1 MQLHHLHPSPLTP
14 HPSSLTVN
22 SKGIFPANDI
32 TCSYDMAMLCV
43 QSVLQAT
50 NAHYVHI
57 EDKQMKPS
65 LATIM
70 CMMDKTT
77 SGFLP

>member
-1 MQLHHLHPSPLTP
+1 MQLHHPHPSPLTV
-14 HPSSLTVN
+14 S
-22 SKGIFPANDI
+22 SKGISLP
-32 TCSYDMAMLCV
+32 TCSCAYMAMLCV

-57 EDKQMKPS
+57 EDKQVKAS
-65 LATIM
+65 FATIM